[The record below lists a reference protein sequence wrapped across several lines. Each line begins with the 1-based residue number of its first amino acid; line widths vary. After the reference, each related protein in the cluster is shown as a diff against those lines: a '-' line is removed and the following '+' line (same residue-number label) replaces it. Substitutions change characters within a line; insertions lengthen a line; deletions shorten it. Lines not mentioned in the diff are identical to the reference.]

1 MEILEV
7 KKYKSNID
15 EYEVISHLKEN
26 NYNLEEVA
34 KFISS
39 SLEESTSN
47 IYFVD
52 KGILNYKLNIPQGLM
67 KFLKDHIDTQEENE
81 EVELKLFQYKITI
94 KK

>member
-34 KFISS
+34 KFIFS

-52 KGILNYKLNIPQGLM
+52 KGILNYKLNTPQSLV
-67 KFLKDHIDTQEENE
+67 KFLKDYIDTHEENE

>member
-15 EYEVISHLKEN
+15 EYEVIPHLKEN

-52 KGILNYKLNIPQGLM
+52 KGILNYKLNTPQSLM
-67 KFLKDHIDTQEENE
+67 KFLKDFIDTQEENK
-81 EVELKLFQYKITI
+81 EVGLKLFQYKITI

>member
-7 KKYKSNID
+7 KKYKNNID
-15 EYEVISHLKEN
+15 EYEVIPHLKEN

-52 KGILNYKLNIPQGLM
+52 KGILNYKLNTPQGLV
-67 KFLKDHIDTQEENE
+67 KFLKDYIDTQDENE

>member
-15 EYEVISHLKEN
+15 EYEVIPHLKEN

-52 KGILNYKLNIPQGLM
+52 KGILNYKLNTPQSLV
-67 KFLKDHIDTQEENE
+67 KFLKDYIDTHEENE

>member
-15 EYEVISHLKEN
+15 EYEVIPHLKEN

-39 SLEESTSN
+39 SFER
-47 IYFVD
+47 
-52 KGILNYKLNIPQGLM
+52 
-67 KFLKDHIDTQEENE
+67 
-81 EVELKLFQYKITI
+81 
-94 KK
+94 

>member
-52 KGILNYKLNIPQGLM
+52 KGILNYKLNTSQGLV
-67 KFLKDHIDTQEENE
+67 KFLKDYIDTHEENE